1 MVHNTKINWL
11 IDRQFHPSRWKQN
24 VTPKHWYPATRLH
37 DFTEQKTT
45 ILHRS
50 DSWCSTEAV
59 KLLSSW
65 KNINLLWNLHN
76 GPVAYSF
83 ACYLFCERTVPPSF
97 LFSSTV
103 TEICAFCLG
112 RNNSERNSTFSEA
125 RAQSLLL
132 LNLPRFIFRKTRKAV
147 SISQP
152 EKLHWKH
159 FIV

>member
-11 IDRQFHPSRWKQN
+11 IDRQYHPSRWTQDVIPKQ
-24 VTPKHWYPATRLH
+24 WYPATRLH
-37 DFTEQKTT
+37 DVTDQKTT

-50 DSWCSTEAV
+50 DSWCSTEAL
-59 KLLSSW
+59 KLLSSYN
-65 KNINLLWNLHN
+65 NISLIWNLHN
-76 GPVAYSF
+76 GPVTYSF

-103 TEICAFCLG
+103 TEICAFLLG
-112 RNNSERNSTFSEA
+112 RNNTEKLDPFRSQSSVSSTAKLFTSVYIS
-125 RAQSLLL
+125 QT
-132 LNLPRFIFRKTRKAV
+132 RKTV

-152 EKLHWKH
+152 EKFQWKH